1 MAEEEYCKHLK
12 LPDGTAV
19 VLCLLAPEDEEKV
32 RKFFSALPQ
41 QDRDFLKYD
50 VTQPEVFDMLQKD
63 AGPLGYDRAKLIL
76 AEIDDQV
83 AGVGFLRR
91 HNPHW
96 SDHVGEIWLLVGQK
110 YRRKGLG
117 RLLAREIF
125 SLAVDQG
132 LEKIIAEMASNHVG
146 AIGVFRHLGFTEE
159 GRLTNYVK
167 DKYGKKRDLVVMAY
181 DVEDFL
187 SKVQYLGLPEAFGE
201 EWPAPR

>member
-1 MAEEEYCKHLK
+1 MSEEYCKHLE
-12 LPDGTAV
+12 LPDGTPV
-19 VLCLLAPEDEEKV
+19 LLCLMGPGDEEKV
-32 RKFFSALPQ
+32 RQFFRGLPV

-50 VTQPEVFDMLQKD
+50 VTQPEVFEMLQHS
-63 AGPLGYDRAKLIL
+63 ASPLGYDRAKLVL
-76 AEIDDQV
+76 AEIDAQV

-96 SDHVGEIWLLVGQK
+96 SDHVGEIWLLVGQGF
-110 YRRKGLG
+110 RRRGLG

-125 SLAVDQG
+125 SLAVDEG
-132 LEKIIAEMASNHVG
+132 LEKIIAEMASDHTG
-146 AIGVFRHLGFTEE
+146 AIEVFQHLGFTQE

-167 DKYGKKRDLVVMAY
+167 GKNGKKRDLVVMAY